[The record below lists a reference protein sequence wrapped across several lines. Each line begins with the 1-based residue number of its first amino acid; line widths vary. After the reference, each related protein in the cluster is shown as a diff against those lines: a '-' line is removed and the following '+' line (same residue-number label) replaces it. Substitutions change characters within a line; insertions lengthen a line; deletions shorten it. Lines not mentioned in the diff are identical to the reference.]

1 MMGSLSGQQWELGEK
16 AISVQ
21 ALSKEKPAAFSGGSH
36 SWGIAGI
43 LGRRQLAMGADYQT
57 AGKLLITEPSP
68 SKCALLKLHATHRY
82 QAYLQYTNMH
92 VHVTQTK

>member
-1 MMGSLSGQQWELGEK
+1 MMGSLSGQPLELGEK

-43 LGRRQLAMGADYQT
+43 LGRR
-57 AGKLLITEPSP
+57 
-68 SKCALLKLHATHRY
+68 
-82 QAYLQYTNMH
+82 
-92 VHVTQTK
+92 

>member
-1 MMGSLSGQQWELGEK
+1 MFSICNDSGGDEKECNHGAVIGGAVDWWNATDSSRCSQEGWMMGSLSGQQWELGEK

-43 LGRRQLAMGADYQT
+43 LGRR
-57 AGKLLITEPSP
+57 
-68 SKCALLKLHATHRY
+68 
-82 QAYLQYTNMH
+82 
-92 VHVTQTK
+92 